1 MRAGAFALSLLATPG
16 TVPVMRVLEAEP
28 MPLAELRRAVGSPP
42 QTTMRAQLRE
52 LTELGVLERLQ
63 AAEFPRAVDF
73 ELAEP
78 GRELLE
84 VAGVLERWLAGSP
97 QGPMPLGETAA
108 KRTVKALAEGWN
120 AGIVGTLAARPLS
133 LTQLSREISALSY
146 PALERRLSALRT
158 AGLVETGESNGHG
171 APCRPTAWL
180 RRAAAPIAAAA
191 RFERRWV
198 ADTREA
204 KTDIQALLMLAMP
217 LAVPPA
223 GASGT
228 AMLVTRER
236 GGQEAENGSETVG
249 VTVELQDGLL
259 RSCAAGVEEGT
270 PSWALG
276 VPDAWLDAAVDGTI
290 SRLRFGGAE
299 PELATGVAVALHEAV
314 RSEAA
319 ARPAAEVSR

>member
-1 MRAGAFALSLLATPG
+1 M
-16 TVPVMRVLEAEP
+16 MRVLEAEP

-133 LTQLSREISALSY
+133 LTQLSREISAAVLSSS
-146 PALERRLSALRT
+146 PTTIVVCSWSKRSFTPVTETPPTTTPWLSVI
-158 AGLVETGESNGHG
+158 G
-171 APCRPTAWL
+171 
-180 RRAAAPIAAAA
+180 APIAVTPCS
-191 RFERRWV
+191 RSSG
-198 ADTREA
+198 
-204 KTDIQALLMLAMP
+204 LM
-217 LAVPPA
+217 
-223 GASGT
+223 T
-228 AMLVTRER
+228 
-236 GGQEAENGSETVG
+236 
-249 VTVELQDGLL
+249 
-259 RSCAAGVEEGT
+259 
-270 PSWALG
+270 
-276 VPDAWLDAAVDGTI
+276 
-290 SRLRFGGAE
+290 
-299 PELATGVAVALHEAV
+299 
-314 RSEAA
+314 
-319 ARPAAEVSR
+319 